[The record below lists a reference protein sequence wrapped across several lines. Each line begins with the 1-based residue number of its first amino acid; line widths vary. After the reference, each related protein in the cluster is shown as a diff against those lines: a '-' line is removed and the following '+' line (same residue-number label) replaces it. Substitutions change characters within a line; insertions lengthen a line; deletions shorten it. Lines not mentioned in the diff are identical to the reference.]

1 MCAKDRS
8 QNSVCS
14 QTEFIQYLDDV
25 FFISSSLSLIRDSQ
39 GELVHLTHLFES
51 LLLKGCD
58 LKVWFS
64 FIPLD
69 VRLELFNAELN
80 SLSGGG
86 PYLSRNVKSMNQ
98 VFNVFIECVYVKGQ
112 KFTRWVFF
120 PEYNNLF
127 HLNHEYDRASKVIDD
142 IFYFRRKVDLQFW
155 KVFNLYA
162 FGFTNS
168 RISISTNLTE
178 DQVKKTIKKIKTEC
192 FVSSRDCLTLLTLHT
207 LNYNKLAINVIKILS
222 NGC

>member
-25 FFISSSLSLIRDSQ
+25 FSISSSLSLIRDSQ
-39 GELVHLTHLFES
+39 GELVHLSPLFET
-51 LLLKGCD
+51 LLLKGSE

-80 SLSGGG
+80 SLSGEG
-86 PYLSRNVKSMNQ
+86 PYFSKNVKSMNQ
-98 VFNVFIECVYVKGQ
+98 VLNIFIECIYVKGR

-120 PEYNNLF
+120 PE
-127 HLNHEYDRASKVIDD
+127 SKEGANKQVISSQADSL
-142 IFYFRRKVDLQFW
+142 IKI
-155 KVFNLYA
+155 
-162 FGFTNS
+162 S
-168 RISISTNLTE
+168 RIWADFFPANT
-178 DQVKKTIKKIKTEC
+178 
-192 FVSSRDCLTLLTLHT
+192 
-207 LNYNKLAINVIKILS
+207 S
-222 NGC
+222 NQPI

>member
-25 FFISSSLSLIRDSQ
+25 FSISSSLSLIRDSQ
-39 GELVHLTHLFES
+39 GELVHLSPLFET
-51 LLLKGCD
+51 LLLKGSE

-80 SLSGGG
+80 SLSGEG
-86 PYLSRNVKSMNQ
+86 PYFSKNVKSMNQ
-98 VFNVFIECVYVKGQ
+98 VLNIFIECIYVKGR

-120 PEYNNLF
+120 PESNGFF
-127 HLNHEYDRASKVIDD
+127 HLHHEYDKASKIIDD
-142 IFYFRRKVDLQFW
+142 IFYLRRKVDLQFW

-168 RISISTNLTE
+168 KISSSTNLTE
-178 DQVKKTIKKIKTEC
+178 DQVKKTIKKIKAEC
-192 FVSSRDCLTLLTLHT
+192 FVSSSDCLALLTLYT
-207 LNYNKLAINVIKILS
+207 LNYNRLAINVINILS
-222 NGC
+222 NKC